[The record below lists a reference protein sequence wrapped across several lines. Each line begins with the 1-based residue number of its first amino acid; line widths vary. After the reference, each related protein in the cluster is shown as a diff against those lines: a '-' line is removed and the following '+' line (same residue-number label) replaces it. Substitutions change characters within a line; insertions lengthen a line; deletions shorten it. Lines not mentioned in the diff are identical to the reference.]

1 MWLWVPDFLLF
12 ILLSVAREAIPPP
25 VIDSPTISVRVL
37 LTLWPPLPLRLLLR
51 PGLSFLLSSTW
62 PLLQRCSSPAACLL
76 SGGRPFPT
84 CSGLSSRVSLGL
96 LNVLLSLFFLFFVFL
111 VFIFSFFFFQY
122 ISFCHCVYFF
132 LSWRFLFLSSNFQTR
147 YFLNEIKTKKK
158 YISHLYFAVPLWTT
172 QLCFAENR

>member
-62 PLLQRCSSPAACLL
+62 PLLQRCSSPTACLL

-96 LNVLLSLFFLFFVFL
+96 LNVLLSLFFLFVFFL
-111 VFIFSFFFFQY
+111 HLYFHSSFNIYLFAIVFIFSCHDVFFFYLPIFRPG
-122 ISFCHCVYFF
+122 IS
-132 LSWRFLFLSSNFQTR
+132 WM
-147 YFLNEIKTKKK
+147 K
-158 YISHLYFAVPLWTT
+158 
-172 QLCFAENR
+172 